1 MPVLQG
7 TTSSSFEQDPAY
19 NIPCKIISWYLCNNG
34 ASDIDASISV
44 FHPATSTTNVL
55 YFKNI
60 LAYSAE
66 FSSVP
71 FILLP
76 GDKILINTTGAVN
89 YYISIE

>member
-1 MPVLQG
+1 MPVFQG
-7 TTSSSFEQDPAY
+7 KSISFEQDPAF
-19 NIPCKIISWYLCNNG
+19 NIPCKIVSWYLCNDS

-44 FHPATSTTNVL
+44 INAETSSTTML

-60 LAYSAE
+60 AAYTTE
-66 FSSVP
+66 FSSVS

-76 GDKILINTTGAVN
+76 GDKISISSTGTVN

>member
-7 TTSSSFEQDPAY
+7 ATTYFEQDPAY
-19 NIPCKIISWYLCNNG
+19 NIPSKIISWYLCNNS
-34 ASDIDASISV
+34 ASDIDASIGVYDPDTS
-44 FHPATSTTNVL
+44 ATVLL

-60 LAYSAE
+60 PAYSAE

-71 FILLP
+71 FILLQNQ
-76 GDKILINTTGAVN
+76 KIIVTGTSTVN

>member
-19 NIPCKIISWYLCNNG
+19 NIPCKIVSWYLCNNG
-34 ASDIDASISV
+34 ASNIDVSISV
-44 FHPATSTTNVL
+44 YQPLTSTTTVL

-60 LAYSAE
+60 SAYTAE

-76 GDKILINTTGAVN
+76 GNKILINTTGAVN